1 MWGKKRGVDE
11 AGQVPTAAPEVSR
24 AQDST
29 VATSPQEPVPTDRR
43 QIGEILVASGAITQ
57 EQLEQALAAQGV
69 SGRRLGEVLLDLQLA
84 EERHIVAALA
94 HQSGL
99 EVADL
104 AQQAPDSAVAN
115 LLPEATARRL
125 RALPIQRD
133 AGGTIVVATSDP
145 YPAALAE
152 VQAALGAATTF
163 QVTTETELQWA
174 MNLTYRALADI
185 ESQINRF
192 TSVYGTDS
200 LATQNATIDMVS
212 DEAPVVTIM
221 NRIVIQAMRDRA
233 SDIHIEPQSDS
244 IRIRYRI
251 DGVLHEVLRLPAS
264 MGAPLVS
271 RVKIMSDLNIVE
283 RRRPQDG
290 KTRMEFDGRTVDIRV
305 STTGVVWGEKVVL
318 RLLDRQGPVIQLH
331 ELGMDAATQ
340 ELFLRDLRSPYGMVV
355 CAGPTGSGKTTTLY
369 SGLQQINSPEVNIT
383 TIEEPV
389 EYVFPSLNQ
398 IPVST
403 ASGMTFASGLRS
415 ILRQDP
421 DVILVGEMRDAET
434 ARIGVQAALTGHL
447 VLSSVHATDA
457 VSTVWRFLDMGIE
470 RFAVASSLLSVVG
483 QRLIR
488 RVCQDCIAPYT
499 PTIDELAFF
508 SEAGGD
514 PLTDFVR
521 GMGCN
526 YCSRTGYRGRIGVY
540 ELLQVDERIRVALVD
555 DEVGREEILELAKKS
570 GMVTL
575 KEQGVRLVQQQET
588 TISEVIRN
596 IYTI

>member
-1 MWGKKRGVDE
+1 MWGKKRGIDE
-11 AGQVPTAAPEVSR
+11 AGHVAATAPLVPY
-24 AQDST
+24 AQDRD
-29 VATSPQEPVPTDRR
+29 ATAPPETLAPATRTR
-43 QIGEILVASGAITQ
+43 IGQILLAQGVVTS
-57 EQLEQALAAQGV
+57 EQLAQAIAAQGE
-69 SGRRLGEVLLDLQLA
+69 SGRRLGEVLVDL
-84 EERHIVAALA
+84 HIVTQRQVAAALA
-94 HQSGL
+94 HQYGFD
-99 EVADL
+99 VADL
-104 AQQAPDSAVAN
+104 AQQTPDPVVAN
-115 LLPEATARRL
+115 LLPEQLARRL
-125 RALPIQRD
+125 RVLPIQRNAD
-133 AGGTIVVATSDP
+133 DSVNVATSDP
-145 YPAALAE
+145 NSAALTE
-152 VQAALGAATTF
+152 VQAALGVPTTF
-163 QVTTETELQWA
+163 QLTTESELEWA
-174 MNLTYRALADI
+174 LNLSYHALADI
-185 ESQINRF
+185 ESQVSRF
-192 TSVYGTDS
+192 TSVYGTES
-200 LATQNATIDMVS
+200 LAAQSSVVDMVS
-212 DEAPVVTIM
+212 AEAPVVAIM
-221 NRIVIQAMRDRA
+221 NRIILQALRDRA
-233 SDIHIEPQSDS
+233 SDIHVEPQSDS
-244 IRIRYRI
+244 IRIRFRI

-264 MGAPLVS
+264 IGAPLVS

-318 RLLDRQGPVIQLH
+318 RILDHQGTILQLN
-331 ELGMDAATQ
+331 ELGMDAETQ
-340 ELFLRDLRSPYGMVV
+340 ELFLKDLRSPYGMIV

-369 SGLQQINSPEVNIT
+369 AGLLQINSPEVNIT

-389 EYVFPSLNQ
+389 EIVFPSLNQ
-398 IPVST
+398 IQVST

-434 ARIGVQAALTGHL
+434 ARIGIQAAMTGHL

-470 RFAVASSLLSVVG
+470 RFAMASSLLSVVG

-488 RVCQDCIAPYT
+488 RVCQDCKAPYT

-514 PLTDFVR
+514 PLSDFVQ
-521 GMGCN
+521 GLGCK
-526 YCSRTGYRGRIGVY
+526 YCSMTGYRGRIGVY
-540 ELLQVDERIRVALVD
+540 ELLRIDERIRIALLD
-555 DEVGREEILELAKKS
+555 DKVGRGEILELAKKS

-588 TISEVIRN
+588 TISEIIRN

>member
-1 MWGKKRGVDE
+1 MPI
-11 AGQVPTAAPEVSR
+11 GQ
-24 AQDST
+24 
-29 VATSPQEPVPTDRR
+29 
-43 QIGEILVASGAITQ
+43 ILVARGVITT
-57 EQLEQALAAQGV
+57 EQLEKALAAQSV
-69 SGRRLGEVLLDLQLA
+69 TGRRLGEVLIDL
-84 EERHIVAALA
+84 HIVRERDVAAALA
-94 HQSGL
+94 HQHGFG
-99 EVADL
+99 VADL
-104 AQQAPDSAVAN
+104 AQQTPDPELAN
-115 LLPEATARRL
+115 LLPEQTARRL
-125 RALPIQRD
+125 RSLPIQRNAD
-133 AGGTIVVATSDP
+133 GSITVATSDP
-145 YPAALAE
+145 NSAAMAE
-152 VQAALGAATTF
+152 VQAVVAGRATF
-163 QVTTETELQWA
+163 QLTTESELQWA
-174 MNLTYRALADI
+174 LNLSYRALADI
-185 ESQINRF
+185 ESQVIRF
-192 TSVYGTDS
+192 TSVYGTES
-200 LATQNATIDMVS
+200 LAAQSDVIDMVS
-212 DEAPVVTIM
+212 NDAPVVAIM
-221 NRIVIQAMRDRA
+221 NRIIVQAMRDRA
-233 SDIHIEPQSDS
+233 SDIHVEPQSDS
-244 IRIRYRI
+244 IRIRFRI

-290 KTRMEFDGRTVDIRV
+290 KARMEFDGRTVDIRV
-305 STTGVVWGEKVVL
+305 STTGLVWGEKVVL
-318 RLLDRQGPVIQLH
+318 RILDRQGTILQLS
-331 ELGMDAATQ
+331 ELGMDAHTQ
-340 ELFLRDLRSPYGMVV
+340 QLFLQDLRSPYGMVV

-369 SGLQQINSPEVNIT
+369 SGLIQINSPEVNIT

-398 IPVST
+398 IPVSI

-457 VSTVWRFLDMGIE
+457 ISTVWRFLDMGIE

-488 RVCQDCIAPYT
+488 RVCQDCKAPYA

-508 SEAGGD
+508 SGAGGD
-514 PLTDFVR
+514 PGSDFVA
-521 GMGCN
+521 GVGCN

-540 ELLQVDERIRVALVD
+540 ELLQIDERMRIALVD
-555 DEVGREEILELAKKS
+555 DEVGREEMLELAKKS

-588 TISEVIRN
+588 TISEIIRN